1 MARPEGANQTS
12 GQTDPADGRITTEL
26 RDGIFV
32 IGIDRP
38 AKLNGFTPVMLRGMA
53 QAYTRYE
60 REPLARCGLVYA
72 EGAHFTAGL
81 DLPKVAP
88 YLGGNTLLVEQ
99 DEIDPF
105 ESRPPFR
112 SKPMVFAVHGICYTL
127 GIEMMLA
134 ADIVVAAQDARFAQ
148 VEVKRGLMATGG
160 ATIRMVQRAGW
171 GNAMRYLLTGDE
183 FDAQTALRL
192 GFIQEIVE
200 SGRQRQRAMELARC
214 IADQAPL
221 AVSATLENARIA
233 LRNGPEK
240 AASLFGATQSRL
252 LATEDFQDGLRSF
265 KEKRAP
271 KFQGK

>member
-1 MARPEGANQTS
+1 MTS
-12 GQTDPADGRITTEL
+12 EDPTEGRITTEQ
-26 RDGIFV
+26 RDGLFL

-60 REPLARCGLVYA
+60 HAPDARCAVVFA
-72 EGAHFTAGL
+72 EGANFTAGL

-88 YLGGNTLLVEQ
+88 YLGGDTLLVEEG
-99 DEIDPF
+99 EIDPF

-112 SKPMVFAVHGICYTL
+112 SKPVVFAVHGICFTL

-134 ADIVVAAQDARFAQ
+134 ADIVVAAADTRFAQ
-148 VEVKRGLMATGG
+148 VEVKRGLMPTGG
-160 ATIRMVQRAGW
+160 ATIRMVERAGW

-200 SGRQRQRAMELARC
+200 PGRQRERAIELAKT
-214 IADQAPL
+214 ISTQAPL
-221 AVSATLENARIA
+221 AVAATLWNARVA
-233 LRNGPEK
+233 LREGVET
-240 AASLFGATQSRL
+240 ASALFGATQTRL
-252 LATEDFQDGLRSF
+252 LASEDFQDGLRSF

-271 KFQGK
+271 RFKGK